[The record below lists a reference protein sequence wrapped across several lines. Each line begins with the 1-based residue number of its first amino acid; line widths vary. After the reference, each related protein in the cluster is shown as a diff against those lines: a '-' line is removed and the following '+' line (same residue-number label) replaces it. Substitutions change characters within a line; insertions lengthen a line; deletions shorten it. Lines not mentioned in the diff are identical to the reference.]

1 MKNVLFIIPPYI
13 ADKERYAQRSFVTM
27 PQGVLSIASYIKDVA
42 HSTVFDCN
50 LYGADYECGIKRL
63 LIGHSFDVIG
73 ISLMFD
79 ISYRYIPGILNIA
92 KGHGEIVVGGAAAT
106 PNYQQ
111 ILDEQPDIVAVC
123 YGEGECAVRE
133 YLKSGTFG
141 PGWAT
146 RGIEPERNVV
156 TDLDA
161 CIDIDYSIIDIET
174 YQESIEESYSPY
186 MHGRDGKRQF
196 IIITSRGCPYSCTF
210 CMNSLNP
217 DKTVRY
223 ASVDAIIA
231 QVERLIDR
239 YGMNVLTFYDDQ
251 ILHNHDRAL
260 ELFTRLKPYG
270 LRIEMPNGVNVA
282 GLDEP
287 IVKAMKEA
295 GVDTIYLALES
306 GSPEMLKVMRKP
318 VNLDRAR
325 EVVNLLRKYDFF
337 IFVFLVI
344 GLPEETDA
352 HRRETI
358 QYIREIK
365 PDLINPKPASPVYGS
380 ALRRQCIEAG
390 YIQDR
395 PFGDYEMMDSVI
407 RTETNDPEDIHAQAM
422 AMNYRTNFV
431 ENYRMSI
438 GDYKTAKHYF
448 GYVASKYP
456 HEIFAHYHYAK
467 ALYMENINNARGKFN
482 SFDLR
487 MDG

>member
-13 ADKERYAQRSFVTM
+13 ADKDRYAQRSFVTM
-27 PQGVLSIASYIKDVA
+27 PQGVLSVASYIKDVA

-50 LYGADYECGIKRL
+50 LYGADYERGIKRL
-63 LIGHSFDVIG
+63 LIDHSFDVIG

-79 ISYRYIPGILNIA
+79 ISYRYISGILSII
-92 KGHGEIVVGGAAAT
+92 KGHGVIVVGGAAAT
-106 PNYQQ
+106 PNYRQ
-111 ILDEQPDIVAVC
+111 ILNEQPDISAVC
-123 YGEGECAVRE
+123 YGEGENAMRE
-133 YLKSGTFG
+133 YIETGIFG
-141 PGWAT
+141 KGWAVL
-146 RGIEPERNVV
+146 GIEPERNVV

-161 CIDIDYSIIDIET
+161 CIDIDYSIVDIEA
-174 YQESIEESYSPY
+174 YQDAIEEAYSPY
-186 MHGRDGKRQF
+186 MHGKAGKRQF

-223 ASVDAIIA
+223 ASVDAIIT
-231 QVERLIDR
+231 QVEKLINQ

-287 IVKAMKEA
+287 IVRAMHEA
-295 GVDTIYLALES
+295 GVDTIYLAIES
-306 GSPEMLKVMRKP
+306 GSKEMLKVMRKP
-318 VNLDRAR
+318 VNLDKAR
-325 EVVNLLRKYDFF
+325 EVVKLLRKYDMF

-352 HRRETI
+352 HRQETI
-358 QYIREIK
+358 DFIREIK

-380 ALRRQCIEAG
+380 SLRKQCIEMG
-390 YIQDR
+390 YIQER
-395 PFGDYEMMDSVI
+395 PFGDYEMMESVI
-407 RTETNDPEDIHAQAM
+407 RTETNNPDYIHAQAM

-448 GYVASKYP
+448 AYVANKYP
-456 HEIFAHYHYAK
+456 DEIFAHYYYAQS
-467 ALYMENINNARGKFN
+467 LYMENNKNEHDKFEY
-482 SFDLR
+482 FGLTA
-487 MDG
+487 